1 MSKFVSEAF
10 RSSARK
16 WTGRAS
22 LALGAL
28 VAACASQPAAP
39 TLDGDL
45 LISHV
50 RVLDFSGEA
59 PDVREDAFVLVDEGA
74 IIALADTRAGLIA
87 DAEQDAS
94 GLTLIPGLTDMHVHV
109 WDEAELGAYLSW
121 GVTRVRNMSGL
132 PFHLTLAEQV
142 EAGNVLGPHLLT
154 TGPILNSAGPNA
166 QVNHQLVETE
176 EEARAAV
183 AWQAEQGFTRL
194 KVYSNLTR
202 EAYDAVLEEAEARN
216 LIVTGHTPE
225 GVRGPGVPFEAPFD
239 IAFGEVLGDGF
250 ETIEHIESIVW
261 HGLSD
266 RQDEAAARALAKRIA
281 ASGVPVTPTL
291 LAYHNLWRVGDTQG
305 AALTRPGTEM
315 LNPVVQQTERN
326 YQEFWANQP
335 PGPAAQSDA
344 FYGRVTKIF
353 QEEGVTLVAGT
364 DAGIFTNVPGLSLVE
379 ELGLMVQ
386 AGLTEFEALKS
397 ATHAPSVVLD
407 QEGLDGCARR
417 GCAADLV
424 LYACDPLADISCLH
438 VPHAMIRDGEWLS
451 REDLMALREAARH
464 HNLERTQEN
473 VLGGLAAQGVDVSM
487 LGLEGATE

>member
-1 MSKFVSEAF
+1 MRKSMSEVF
-10 RSSARK
+10 RSNARK
-16 WTGRAS
+16 WAGRAS
-22 LALGAL
+22 LTLGAL
-28 VAACASQPAAP
+28 VTACATQPAAP
-39 TLDGDL
+39 TQEGDL

-50 RVLDFSGEA
+50 RVVDFSGEA
-59 PDVREDAFVLVDEGA
+59 PDVREDVFVLVDEGA
-74 IIALADTRAGLIA
+74 IIAVADTQAGLIA
-87 DAEQDAS
+87 DVEQDAS

-109 WDEAELGAYLSW
+109 WDEAELAAYLSS

-154 TGPILNSAGPNA
+154 TGPILNSTGPNA
-166 QVNHQLVETE
+166 QVNHQLVETA

-202 EAYDAVLEEAEARN
+202 EAYGAVLEEAEARGM
-216 LIVTGHTPE
+216 IVTGHTPE

-239 IAFGEVLGDGF
+239 IAFEEVLDDGF
-250 ETIEHIESIVW
+250 ETIEHVESIVW

-291 LAYHNLWRVGDTQG
+291 LAYHNLWRVAESQG
-305 AALTRPGTEM
+305 AALVRPGTEM
-315 LNPVVQQTERN
+315 LNPVVQQTERDH
-326 YQEFWANQP
+326 QEFWASQP

-344 FYGRVTKIF
+344 FYGRVTRML
-353 QEEGVTLVAGT
+353 QEEGVMLVAGT

-379 ELGLMVQ
+379 ELGLMVK
-386 AGLTEFEALKS
+386 AGLTPFDALKA
-397 ATHAPSVVLD
+397 ATDAPAQVLGRK
-407 QEGLDGCARR
+407 GLDGCALE

-438 VPHAMIRDGEWLS
+438 SPEALIRAGVWLNKA
-451 REDLMALREAARH
+451 DLTALRDSARN

-473 VLGGLAAQGVDVSM
+473 VLGGLAAQGVNITA
-487 LGLEGATE
+487 LGLN

>member
-1 MSKFVSEAF
+1 MRNSMSEVF
-10 RSSARK
+10 RSNARK
-16 WTGRAS
+16 WAGRAS
-22 LALGAL
+22 LAFGAL
-28 VAACASQPAAP
+28 MTACATQPAAP
-39 TLDGDL
+39 PLEGDL
-45 LISHV
+45 LISHA
-50 RVLDFSGEA
+50 RVVDFSGEA
-59 PDVREDAFVLVDEGA
+59 PDVREDVFVLVDEGV
-74 IIALADTRAGLIA
+74 IIAVADTRAGLIA
-87 DAEQDAS
+87 DAEEDAR

-154 TGPILNSAGPNA
+154 SGPILNSTGANA
-166 QVNHQLVETE
+166 QVNHQLVETA

-202 EAYDAVLEEAEARN
+202 EAYGAVLEEAEARN

-239 IAFGEVLGDGF
+239 IAFEEVLDDGF
-250 ETIEHIESIVW
+250 ETIEHVESIVW
-261 HGLSD
+261 HGLND

-291 LAYHNLWRVGDTQG
+291 LAYHNLWRVADTQG
-305 AALTRPGTEM
+305 AALTRPGAEM
-315 LNPVVQQTERN
+315 LNPVVQLTERD
-326 YQEFWANQP
+326 YQEFWASQP

-344 FYGRVTKIF
+344 FYGRVTRIF
-353 QEEGVTLVAGT
+353 QEEGVMLVAGT
-364 DAGIFTNVPGLSLVE
+364 DAGIFTNVPGLSMVE
-379 ELGLMVQ
+379 ELGLMVR
-386 AGLTEFEALKS
+386 AGLTEFEALKA

-407 QEGLDGCARR
+407 REGVDGCALE

-424 LYACDPLADISCLH
+424 LYACDPLADIAC
-438 VPHAMIRDGEWLS
+438 VETPEAVVRNGAWLS
-451 REDLMALREAARH
+451 QEDLMALRETARH
-464 HNLERTQEN
+464 PGLERTMEN
-473 VLGGLAAQGVDVSM
+473 VMGGLVAQGVDVTA
-487 LGLEGATE
+487 LGLD

>member
-1 MSKFVSEAF
+1 MRKSVSEVF
-10 RSSARK
+10 RSNARK
-16 WTGRAS
+16 WAGRAS
-22 LALGAL
+22 LVFGAL
-28 VAACASQPAAP
+28 LTACATQPATP

-50 RVLDFSGEA
+50 RVVDFSGEA
-59 PDVREDAFVLVDEGA
+59 PDVREDVFVLVDEGA
-74 IIALADTRAGLIA
+74 IIAVADTREGLIA
-87 DAEQDAS
+87 ATEQDAS
-94 GLTLIPGLTDMHVHV
+94 GLTMIPGLTDMHVHI

-132 PFHLTLAEQV
+132 PFHLTLAEQI
-142 EAGNVLGPHLLT
+142 EAGSVLGPHLVT

-202 EAYDAVLEEAEARN
+202 EAYDAVLQEAEARGV
-216 LIVTGHTPE
+216 IVTGHTPE

-239 IAFGEVLGDGF
+239 IAFDEVLNDGF
-250 ETIEHIESIVW
+250 ETIEHVESLVW

-266 RQDEAAARALAKRIA
+266 REDAVAAQALAGQIA
-281 ASGVPVTPTL
+281 EAGVPVTPTL
-291 LAYHNLWRVGDTQG
+291 LAFHNLWRVADTQG
-305 AALTRPGTEM
+305 AALTRPETDL
-315 LNPVVQQTERN
+315 LNPLVQATETDM
-326 YQEFWANQP
+326 YEYWSGAP
-335 PGPAAQSDA
+335 AGPTAEQDA
-344 FYGRVTKIF
+344 FHLRMTRWLHTA
-353 QEEGVTLVAGT
+353 GVTLVAGS

-379 ELGLMVQ
+379 ELELMVA
-386 AGLTEFEALKS
+386 AGLTPFDALKA
-397 ATHAPSVVLD
+397 ATDAPAQVL
-407 QEGLDGCARR
+407 ERKGLDGCALE

-438 VPHAMIRDGEWLS
+438 SPEALIRAGVWLNKA
-451 REDLMALREAARH
+451 DLTALRDSARN

-473 VLGGLAAQGVDVSM
+473 VLGGLAAQGVNISA
-487 LGLEGATE
+487 LGLN

>member
-10 RSSARK
+10 RPSART
-16 WTGRAS
+16 WAGRAS

-28 VAACASQPAAP
+28 AAACASQLPAP
-39 TLDGDL
+39 TLEGDL
-45 LISHV
+45 LVSHV
-50 RVLDFSGEA
+50 RAVDFSGEA
-59 PDVREDAFVLVDEGA
+59 PDVREDAFVLVDEGV
-74 IIALADTRAGLIA
+74 IIAVADTREGLIA

-109 WDEAELGAYLSW
+109 WDEAELSAYLSW

-132 PFHLTLAEQV
+132 PFHLALAEQV
-142 EAGNVLGPHLLT
+142 EAGNMLGPHLLT

-176 EEARAAV
+176 EQARAAV

-202 EAYDAVLEEAEARN
+202 EAYGAVLEEAEARN

-239 IAFGEVLGDGF
+239 IAFEEVLDDGF
-250 ETIEHIESIVW
+250 ETIEHVESIVW

-281 ASGVPVTPTL
+281 AAGMPVTPTL
-291 LAYHNLWRVGDTQG
+291 LAYHNLWRVADTQG

-315 LNPVVQQTERN
+315 LNPVVQATEGDMYEYWSGAPAGPTAERD
-326 YQEFWANQP
+326 EFHL
-335 PGPAAQSDA
+335 
-344 FYGRVTKIF
+344 RMTKLLH
-353 QEEGVTLVAGT
+353 EAGVTLVAGS

-379 ELGLMVQ
+379 ELELMVE
-386 AGLTEFEALKS
+386 AGLTPFEALKA
-397 ATHAPSVVLD
+397 ATDAPAQVLRQD
-407 QEGLDGCARR
+407 GLDGCART
-417 GCAADLV
+417 GCAADLM

-438 VPHAMIRDGEWLS
+438 SPEALIRAGDWLNKA
-451 REDLMALREAARH
+451 DLMALRDGARV

-473 VLGGLAAQGVDVSM
+473 VLGGLAAQGVDITA
-487 LGLEGATE
+487 LGLN